1 MIGRQG
7 TLVFSRMESHRLPGK
22 ALRVIGGMPL
32 LERVI
37 RRAQTLPWPVYLAT
51 TEKSC
56 DDPLVELAARLGTE
70 SFRGSEDCVL
80 ERAVLA
86 AEKFGLD
93 CFVRL
98 CGDRPV
104 FPLDDLLTAVATMN
118 EKACGIPAGM
128 WYPDMVTNCLT
139 KACLPGLT
147 TEVIRTK
154 SLRQVLD
161 AGVSNA
167 QQEHM
172 TAYFY
177 KHPEKF
183 CIVEVP
189 PPAGPFAF
197 TRYAVDTESDLLM
210 FERIFSVY
218 SSLDVNVNHIERILT
233 L

>member
-1 MIGRQG
+1 MTGRLG
-7 TLVFSRMESHRLPGK
+7 TLVFSRMESQRLPGK

-37 RRAQTLPWPVYLAT
+37 RRAKILPWPVYLAT

-70 SFRGSEDCVL
+70 YFRGSEYRVL

-93 CFVRL
+93 YFVRL

-104 FPLDDLLTAVATMN
+104 FPLDELLTAVAVMQ
-118 EKACGIPAGM
+118 EMACGVPPGM
-128 WYPDMVTNCLT
+128 RHPDMVTNCLKT
-139 KACLPGLT
+139 ACLPGLT

-154 SLRQVLD
+154 TLRQILD
-161 AGVSNA
+161 TGVPA
-167 QQEHM
+167 ELQEHM
-172 TAYFY
+172 TTYFY
-177 KHPEKF
+177 KHADQF
-183 CIVEVP
+183 CILEIP

-218 SSLDVNVNHIERILT
+218 SSLDVNANHIERI
-233 L
+233 